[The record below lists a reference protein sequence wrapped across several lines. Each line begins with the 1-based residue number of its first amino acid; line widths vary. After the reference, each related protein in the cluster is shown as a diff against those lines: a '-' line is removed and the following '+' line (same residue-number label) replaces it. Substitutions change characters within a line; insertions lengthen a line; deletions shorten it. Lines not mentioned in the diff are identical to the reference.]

1 MPLVTVS
8 PIRCRHGTGNTLREQ
23 PPAMS
28 TPYDPPQSPVV
39 DPHEVPF
46 SLSRWLG
53 WFYVS
58 FSGRISRKQFWLFLL
73 VPLVV
78 GGAVFQFLL
87 RYLVHVHVLDIES
100 AKNLWILFW
109 VVAWW
114 PSIAVGVKRWHDL
127 NCSGWWVLIG
137 GVPFVGPLVIL
148 VANGLFPGTAGDNRF
163 GKDPRSHP
171 DQSEEAFKN
180 SA

>member
-1 MPLVTVS
+1 
-8 PIRCRHGTGNTLREQ
+8 
-23 PPAMS
+23 MS
-28 TPYDPPQSPVV
+28 TPYDPPKSPVV
-39 DPHEVPF
+39 DPHGVPF

-58 FSGRISRKQFWLFLL
+58 FSGRISRKQFWLFLV

-78 GGAVFQFLL
+78 GGGVFQFLL
-87 RYLVHVHVLDIES
+87 RYFVHVHMLDVES

-137 GVPFVGPLVIL
+137 GVPFVGFLVIL
-148 VANGLFPGTAGDNRF
+148 VANGLFLEPPEIIASEKTHGAIPINLRRRSRIRR
-163 GKDPRSHP
+163 KPRTPVTVVHP
-171 DQSEEAFKN
+171 ISSPKGRR
-180 SA
+180 